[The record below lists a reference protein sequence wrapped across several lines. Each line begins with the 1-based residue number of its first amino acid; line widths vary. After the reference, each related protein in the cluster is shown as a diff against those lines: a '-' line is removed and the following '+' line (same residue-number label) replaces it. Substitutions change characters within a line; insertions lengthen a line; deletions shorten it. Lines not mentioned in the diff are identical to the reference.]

1 MSGDIN
7 AVAWTLWFLAVVVLP
22 LTSRNPLYL
31 ALLLAVVLV
40 VFFTLPRKAGQTSAW
55 RLFAYIGSGVAALSI
70 AFNVL
75 TVHVGDR
82 VFATLPQW
90 LPIIGG
96 PLTLNALLY
105 GVISAMAIAT
115 VLFAAATFNTAVR
128 HADLVRL
135 MPGTLSRFGVAAG
148 IALLFVP
155 QTISAARDIYDA
167 QRARGHYFRGVRD
180 ARAFV
185 VPLLST
191 GLERALLL
199 SEALETRGFGSSA
212 IAVQRSTRSR
222 LSMLAAGISLMISLV
237 AVGFGFYTTGM
248 AALAAAG
255 AFALYGSPSR
265 NRRTRYRETIWNA
278 PSLTVS
284 AVSALS
290 IAVLLFGRIFVE
302 LHLRYDTFPRIEPPG
317 FATLAGAAIVCL
329 IVPALVRPS

>member
-7 AVAWTLWFLAVVVLP
+7 AVAWTLWFVAVVVLP

-31 ALLLAVVLV
+31 ALLLLVVLV

-82 VFATLPQW
+82 AFATLPAW
-90 LPIIGG
+90 MPIVGG
-96 PLTLNALLY
+96 PLTINALLY
-105 GVISAMAIAT
+105 GVISAMAISS

-135 MPGTLSRFGVAAG
+135 LPGTLSRFGVAAG

-167 QRARGHYFRGVRD
+167 QRSRGHYFRGIRD

-212 IAVQRSTRSR
+212 IAMQRSAWST
-222 LSMLAAGISLMISLV
+222 LSMLTAGISLIVALV
-237 AVGFGFYTTGM
+237 AVGFGYYTIGM
-248 AALAAAG
+248 TALVSAG
-255 AFALYGSPSR
+255 ACALYGSPSG
-265 NRRTRYRETIWNA
+265 NRRTRFRTTIWNV
-278 PSLTVS
+278 PSLVIGI
-284 AVSALS
+284 VSALA
-290 IAVLLFGRIFVE
+290 ITVLLFGRVFVD

-317 FATLAGAAIVCL
+317 FASLAGAAIVCL
-329 IVPALVRPS
+329 IAPALVKPS

>member
-7 AVAWTLWFLAVVVLP
+7 AVAWTLWFVAVVILP

-96 PLTLNALLY
+96 PLTVNALLY
-105 GVISAMAIAT
+105 GVISAMAISA

-135 MPGTLSRFGVAAG
+135 LPGNLSRVGVAAG

-167 QRARGHYFRGVRD
+167 QRSRGHYFRGVRD

-191 GLERALLL
+191 GLERAMML
-199 SEALETRGFGSSA
+199 SEALETRGYGSSA
-212 IAVQRSTRSR
+212 LAAPRSR
-222 LSMLAAGISLMISLV
+222 RSGLSILASGICLIVALA
-237 AVGFGFYTTGM
+237 AVGFGFYVTGM

-255 AFALYGSPSR
+255 VLALYGTPAG
-265 NRRTRYRETIWNA
+265 NRRTRYRSISWNM
-278 PSLTVS
+278 PSLVVSIVS
-284 AVSALS
+284 AVS
-290 IAVLLFGRIFVE
+290 IAALLFGRVFVD

-317 FATLAGAAIVCL
+317 FASLAGVLIVCL
-329 IVPALVRPS
+329 AVPALVKPS